1 MGSEMCGYRIFAGF
15 MLEMYDD
22 SKGIHK
28 KNVNFYTLEALKRK
42 KCQKLIVIVIGH
54 MLLVKILKSF
64 KNSTCICY
72 TSTDQTRWTTK
83 RIFDFTDRT
92 LNKTMFQ

>member
-1 MGSEMCGYRIFAGF
+1 MATGYSLES

-22 SKGIHK
+22 SKGIHRECELLHFGGIK
-28 KNVNFYTLEALKRK
+28 KKEMPKINRNCNMT
-42 KCQKLIVIVIGH
+42 H

-64 KNSTCICY
+64 KNSTFICY

>member
-1 MGSEMCGYRIFAGF
+1 M
-15 MLEMYDD
+15 
-22 SKGIHK
+22 
-28 KNVNFYTLEALKRK
+28 T
-42 KCQKLIVIVIGH
+42 H

-64 KNSTCICY
+64 KNSTFICY